1 MCYYSHLVVTLLS
14 IEMRNKTVCPVL
26 LKKIPIRIGF
36 GDQANKILINDN
48 YKVFNILSIGTHTFV
63 KASFCVPNRNKK
75 HTNITSFAVS
85 SGPLTLKKFCR

>member
-1 MCYYSHLVVTLLS
+1 
-14 IEMRNKTVCPVL
+14 MRNKTVCPVL

-48 YKVFNILSIGTHTFV
+48 YKVFNILSIGTHKFV

-75 HTNITSFAVS
+75 HRNITSFAVW
-85 SGPLTLKKFCR
+85 SGPLTLKNFCR